1 MSPRY
6 EGKPTVATTLQQ
18 LLDDLT
24 DRAGA
29 RPVAATIEDVTGALP
44 HLGRAL
50 TGLTDD
56 GLTPTASTRQQTATE
71 LAGACATVGR
81 LWPRTGGPLTDLAGA
96 AADLI
101 GRDREGM
108 GRAHRW
114 AVTVELA
121 EVADRCAQLGRR
133 LLPPPAAPELSLV
146 HGLAA
151 ALE

>member
-1 MSPRY
+1 M
-6 EGKPTVATTLQQ
+6 VTTLRQ

-29 RPVAATIEDVTGALP
+29 RPAVAAIEDVSGALA

-56 GLTPTASTRQQTATE
+56 GLTPTASARQHTATE

-81 LWPRTGGPLTDLAGA
+81 LWPHTGGPLTDLAGA

-101 GRDREGM
+101 GRDRSVL
-108 GRAHRW
+108 GRSHRW
-114 AVTVELA
+114 AATVEVA
-121 EVADRCAQLGRR
+121 EVADHCARLGR
-133 LLPPPAAPELSLV
+133 
-146 HGLAA
+146 
-151 ALE
+151 